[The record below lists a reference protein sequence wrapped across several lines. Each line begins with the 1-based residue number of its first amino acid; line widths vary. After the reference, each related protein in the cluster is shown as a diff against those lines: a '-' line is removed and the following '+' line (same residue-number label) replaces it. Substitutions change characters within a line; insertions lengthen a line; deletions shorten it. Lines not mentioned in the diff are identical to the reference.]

1 MRPAAASAASR
12 LRTWTDATGKFKVE
26 AEFLGLTDGQVK
38 LRRKDGREVALP
50 LARLS
55 PADQQAA
62 QKLAQE
68 MDTASD
74 PFDPKK

>member
-1 MRPAAASAASR
+1 M
-12 LRTWTDATGKFKVE
+12 TDSTGKFSVE

-38 LRRKDGREVALP
+38 LCRADGREVALP

-55 PADQQAA
+55 AADQQTA

-68 MDTASD
+68 IDTAAD
-74 PFDPKK
+74 PFEPK